1 MRIRALVAAAA
12 VALIVPAVPAFAT
25 EAPSTTTDPSETTTV
40 ETTPDDSQP
49 APETDAETGTE
60 TGTETSPETG
70 TQTEPETQPETQVE
84 TEPGAE
90 AEPPA
95 AGVAEEPAAAVV
107 TTVAITVPA
116 TTPAGGATFP
126 VTYDVENVEA
136 LGANPVANWTITG
149 SNGTSPSGPQSA
161 PITLDADG
169 VGSVQATMPTA
180 TDTYRITG
188 FVEGESG
195 ATDSVTVEL
204 GSVDATKPVVTLS
217 RSLTTFYPYP
227 DGYRD
232 TVTAKMTVNETVGY
246 TAKVV
251 TATGTLVR
259 TLGSSTSF
267 TGTTSYTWNGYNNA
281 GTRVS
286 GTFYIRIEAKDK
298 AGNATTAQISV
309 AASAKKLTWK
319 TYSRTVTA
327 ADALDYKYVGSC
339 STLKAPAR
347 SDWSESRGLRSNVRC
362 KAPGDS
368 AKATVYTENVKCL
381 PKSVDGNYRNL
392 SLKHYGGRPK
402 GYTKDVYLVT
412 TVLRPSDWSTR
423 QRHQFGN
430 SIKWKTMAS
439 VASPNSLIQSRTSTQ
454 YCPAVWWTAGLN
466 SSSRYD
472 VWKYSVG
479 IQYRVLA

>member
-25 EAPSTTTDPSETTTV
+25 ETPSTTTDPSETA
-40 ETTPDDSQP
+40 PADPSQP
-49 APETDAETGTE
+49 DPGTETETETE
-60 TGTETSPETG
+60 TGTV
-70 TQTEPETQPETQVE
+70 TEPETEPETGPEPEPE
-84 TEPGAE
+84 TEPATE
-90 AEPPA
+90 
-95 AGVAEEPAAAVV
+95 GVAEEPTAAVV
-107 TTVAITVPA
+107 TTVVITVPA

-169 VGSVQATMPTA
+169 VGTVQATMPTA
-180 TDTYRITG
+180 TDSYRITA
-188 FVEGESG
+188 FIEGESG
-195 ATDSVTVEL
+195 ATDSVTADL
-204 GSVDATKPVVTLS
+204 GAVDATKPVVTLS
-217 RSLTTFYPYP
+217 RNLTTFYPYK

-232 TVTAKMTVNETVGY
+232 TVTAKFTVNETVGF

-251 TATGTLVR
+251 TAGGALVR
-259 TLGSSTSF
+259 TLGSSSSF
-267 TGTTSYTWNGYNNA
+267 SGTTSYAWNGYNNA

-286 GTFYIRIEAKDK
+286 GTYYIRVETKDR
-298 AGNATTAQISV
+298 AGNATAAQISV

-327 ADALDYKYVGSC
+327 ADALNYKYVGSC

-362 KAPGDS
+362 KASGTS
-368 AKATVYTENVKCL
+368 SKATVYTENVKCL

-402 GYTKDVYLVT
+402 GYTKNVYMVSH
-412 TVLRPSDWSTR
+412 VLRPSDWTSR

>member
-12 VALIVPAVPAFAT
+12 VVLIVPAVPAFAT
-25 EAPSTTTDPSETTTV
+25 ETPSTATDPSETASA
-40 ETTPDDSQP
+40 EATPADSQS
-49 APETDAETGTE
+49 APETGTE
-60 TGTETSPETG
+60 TEDGAGTG
-70 TQTEPETQPETQVE
+70 AQTEPEPQSETQAE

-95 AGVAEEPAAAVV
+95 AGVAEEPTAAVV
-107 TTVAITVPA
+107 TTVVITVPA

-136 LGANPVANWTITG
+136 LGANPVANWTITA

-169 VGSVQATMPTA
+169 VGTVQATMPTA
-180 TDTYRITG
+180 TGTYRITG
-188 FVEGESG
+188 FVEGGSG

-251 TATGTLVR
+251 TAGGTLVR

-267 TGTTSYTWNGYNNA
+267 TGTTSYTWNGKNNA

-286 GTFYIRIEAKDK
+286 GTFYVRIEAKDK

-319 TYSRTVTA
+319 TYSRTLTA
-327 ADALDYKYVGSC
+327 ADALNYKYVGSC

-347 SDWSESRGLRSNVRC
+347 SDWAESRGLRSNVRC

-392 SLKHYGGRPK
+392 TLKHYGGRPK
-402 GYTKDVYLVT
+402 GYTKNVYVIT
-412 TVLRPSDWSTR
+412 TVLRPSDWSSR
-423 QRHQFGN
+423 QIHQFGN
-430 SIKWKTMAS
+430 SVKWKTMAS

-472 VWKYSVG
+472 IWKYSVG

>member
-25 EAPSTTTDPSETTTV
+25 ETPSTTTDPSETA
-40 ETTPDDSQP
+40 PADPSQP
-49 APETDAETGTE
+49 DPGTETE
-60 TGTETSPETG
+60 TGTV
-70 TQTEPETQPETQVE
+70 TEPETGPE
-84 TEPGAE
+84 TEP
-90 AEPPA
+90 EPEPEPETEPA
-95 AGVAEEPAAAVV
+95 TEGVAEEPTAAVV
-107 TTVAITVPA
+107 TTVVITVPA

-169 VGSVQATMPTA
+169 VGTVQATMATA
-180 TDTYRITG
+180 TDSYRITA
-188 FVEGESG
+188 FIEGESG
-195 ATDSVTVEL
+195 ATDSVTADL
-204 GSVDATKPVVTLS
+204 GAVDATKPVVTLS
-217 RSLTTFYPYP
+217 RNLTTFYPYK

-232 TVTAKMTVNETVGY
+232 TVTAKFTVNETVGF

-251 TATGTLVR
+251 TAGGTLVR
-259 TLGSSTSF
+259 TLGSSSSF
-267 TGTTSYTWNGYNNA
+267 SGTTSYAWNGYNNA

-286 GTFYIRIEAKDK
+286 GTYYIRVETKDR
-298 AGNATTAQISV
+298 AGNATAAQISV

-327 ADALDYKYVGSC
+327 ADALNYKYVGSC

-362 KAPGDS
+362 KASGTS
-368 AKATVYTENVKCL
+368 SKATVYTENVKCL

-402 GYTKDVYLVT
+402 GYTKNVYMVS
-412 TVLRPSDWSTR
+412 TVLRPSDWASL
-423 QRHQFGN
+423 QKHQFGN
-430 SIKWKTMAS
+430 SVKWKTMAS

>member
-25 EAPSTTTDPSETTTV
+25 ETPSTTTEPAETAPADPS
-40 ETTPDDSQP
+40 QP
-49 APETDAETGTE
+49 ELGTETE
-60 TGTETSPETG
+60 TGTV
-70 TQTEPETQPETQVE
+70 TEPETEPE
-84 TEPGAE
+84 TEPA
-90 AEPPA
+90 AEPEPA
-95 AGVAEEPAAAVV
+95 KEGVAEEPTAAVV
-107 TTVAITVPA
+107 TTVVITVPA
-116 TTPAGGATFP
+116 TTPAGGATFQ

-169 VGSVQATMPTA
+169 VGTVQATMPTA
-180 TDTYRITG
+180 TNTYRITA
-188 FVEGESG
+188 FVEGEGG
-195 ATDSVTVEL
+195 ATDSVTADL
-204 GSVDATKPVVTLS
+204 GAVDATQPVVTLS
-217 RSLTTFYPYP
+217 RNLTTFYPYK

-232 TVTAKMTVNETVGY
+232 TVTAKFTVNETVGF

-251 TATGTLVR
+251 TAGGTLVR
-259 TLGSSTSF
+259 TLGSSSSF
-267 TGTTSYTWNGYNNA
+267 SGTTSYVWNGYNNA

-286 GTFYIRIEAKDK
+286 GTYYIRVETKDN
-298 AGNATTAQISV
+298 AGNATNAQISV

-327 ADALDYKYVGSC
+327 ADALNYKYVGSC

-362 KAPGDS
+362 KAS
-368 AKATVYTENVKCL
+368 ASSSKATVYTENVKCL

-402 GYTKDVYLVT
+402 GYTKNVYMVS
-412 TVLRPSDWSTR
+412 TVLRPSDWATR
-423 QRHQFGN
+423 QKHQFGN
-430 SIKWKTMAS
+430 SVKWKTMAS
-439 VASPNSLIQSRTSTQ
+439 VASPNSLVQSRTSTQ

>member
-25 EAPSTTTDPSETTTV
+25 ETPSTTTDPSETA
-40 ETTPDDSQP
+40 PADPSQP
-49 APETDAETGTE
+49 DPGTETE
-60 TGTETSPETG
+60 TGTV
-70 TQTEPETQPETQVE
+70 TEPETGPETGPVTEPE
-84 TEPGAE
+84 TEPATE
-90 AEPPA
+90 
-95 AGVAEEPAAAVV
+95 GVAEEPTAAVV
-107 TTVAITVPA
+107 ATVVITVPA

-136 LGANPVANWTITG
+136 LGANPVANWTIIG

-169 VGSVQATMPTA
+169 VGTVQATMPTA
-180 TDTYRITG
+180 TDSYRITA
-188 FVEGESG
+188 FIEGEGG
-195 ATDSVTVEL
+195 ATDSVTADL
-204 GSVDATKPVVTLS
+204 GAVDATKPVVTLS
-217 RSLTTFYPYP
+217 RNLTTFYPYK

-232 TVTAKMTVNETVGY
+232 TVTAKFTVNETVGF

-251 TATGTLVR
+251 TAGGTLVR
-259 TLGSSTSF
+259 TLGSSSSF
-267 TGTTSYTWNGYNNA
+267 SGTTSYAWNGYNNA

-286 GTFYIRIEAKDK
+286 GTYYIRVETKDR
-298 AGNATTAQISV
+298 AGNVTAAQISV

-327 ADALDYKYVGSC
+327 ADALNYKYVGSC

-362 KAPGDS
+362 KASGTS
-368 AKATVYTENVKCL
+368 SKATVYTENVKCL

-402 GYTKDVYLVT
+402 GYTKNVYMVS
-412 TVLRPSDWSTR
+412 TVLRPSDWASR
-423 QRHQFGN
+423 QKHQFGN
-430 SIKWKTMAS
+430 SVKWKTMAS